1 MSHLLLALSP
11 HLDDAVF
18 SAGAALARRAAQ
30 GWRVVVATLFTANVA
45 RPQGFAL
52 ACQLDKGLGPEVD
65 YMALR
70 RAEDRAACAL
80 LHAEPLHRPYL
91 EAPHRGYED
100 ARALFGPPH
109 ADDPAAPAL
118 AEEVRTLLCVYR
130 PDEVWAP
137 RALGGHV
144 DHVLVHRAVRET
156 TPPERLAWWTDWP
169 YADRPAPADPEA
181 STVSEASWTDEPAP
195 PDLRVRKADACAAY
209 TSQLGFQFGGEAAMR
224 ARVLAMDAERFARA
238 PGAAA

>member
-1 MSHLLLALSP
+1 MATLLALSP

-18 SAGAALARRAAQ
+18 SAGAALAGRAEA

-70 RAEDRAACAL
+70 RTEDRRACAL
-80 LHAEPLHRPYL
+80 LGAEPRHLPLL
-91 EAPHRGYED
+91 EAPHRGYGSAID
-100 ARALFGPPH
+100 LFRPPH
-109 ADDPAAPAL
+109 ADDPVTEPL
-118 AEEVRTLLCVYR
+118 AQAIGAVLADEK

-144 DHVLVHRAVRET
+144 DHVLLHRAVRAAK
-156 TPPERLAWWTDWP
+156 PGAPLRWWTDWP
-169 YADRPAPADPEA
+169 YADRAAPVDPEA
-181 STVSEASWTDEPAP
+181 LTVAGLAWADEHVT
-195 PDLRVRKADACAAY
+195 PDRGARKAEACAAY
-209 TSQLGFQFGGEAAMR
+209 ASQLGFQFGGETPMR
-224 ARVLAMDAERFARA
+224 ARLAAIGSERFAV
-238 PGAAA
+238 GGVE